1 MSIQEGI
8 ASLER
13 KIANVVPIFKKGNR
27 CDPYNN
33 RSVSLTSVVCK
44 LIESL
49 LRDHMVEFV
58 NKHNLLNHSQ
68 HGFMKGRS
76 CLTNLL
82 EFTEIMSKRVDEG
95 SPVDVIYLDFQK
107 VFDNLLLIKLRAQ
120 AMGDSIV
127 NWVSNWLTG
136 RKQRVTVEGGESSWT
151 TVHSGVPQGSV
162 LGPLL
167 FIIYINDLD
176 DTVASNI
183 LKIADDANFV

>member
-1 MSIQEGI
+1 
-8 ASLER
+8 
-13 KIANVVPIFKKGNR
+13 
-27 CDPYNN
+27 
-33 RSVSLTSVVCK
+33 
-44 LIESL
+44 
-49 LRDHMVEFV
+49 MVEFV

-68 HGFMKGRS
+68 HGFMTGRS

-167 FIIYINDLD
+167 FLIYINDLD